1 MKSGEMKGNLLLLIT
16 ALIWGSAFV
25 AQSVG
30 MDHIGAFT
38 FQGVRSLVGSA
49 VLLPVIL
56 VISAMKKKKGEYVKP
71 AKADRALLWKAGII
85 CGVIMTIAAN
95 LQQQGI
101 QYTTA
106 GKAGFITALY
116 IVIVPVLGL
125 FMGKKSSLRMW
136 LCIAMA
142 LVGLYLLS
150 MTGGF
155 RLSRGDTLVLLC
167 AVAFSFHIVVV
178 DHYASLVDGV
188 KLSCI
193 QFLVCGVISC
203 VLMFIFE
210 KPDIS
215 GLMAAAVPVL
225 YAGVMSCGVAY
236 TLQIVG
242 QKYTRPTMAS
252 LLMSLESVFAVL
264 TGMIILREIPTAR
277 EAIGCVIMFAAIIIT
292 QLPERAKIKAE

>member
-1 MKSGEMKGNLLLLIT
+1 MKSGEIKGNILLLIT

-49 VLLPVIL
+49 VLVPVIL

-71 AKADRALLWKAGII
+71 TKADRALLWKAGII
-85 CGVIMTIAAN
+85 CGIIMTIAAN

-203 VLMFIFE
+203 VFMFLFE

-215 GLMAAAVPVL
+215 GLMAAAVPIL

-292 QLPERAKIKAE
+292 QLPERAKIKA